1 MKCRGFSG
9 HFPMIDHLKFK
20 VRDGMLAIGFGVMIG
35 ALVLLDRIYVF
46 AY

>member
-9 HFPMIDHLKFK
+9 HFPMIDHLEFK
-20 VRDGMLAIGFGVMIG
+20 VRDVILAVGFGVMIG
-35 ALVLLDRIYVF
+35 ALVLLDRMYVF

>member
-1 MKCRGFSG
+1 DDMAFRR
-9 HFPMIDHLKFK
+9 
-20 VRDGMLAIGFGVMIG
+20 RDCLFAVVFLALIT